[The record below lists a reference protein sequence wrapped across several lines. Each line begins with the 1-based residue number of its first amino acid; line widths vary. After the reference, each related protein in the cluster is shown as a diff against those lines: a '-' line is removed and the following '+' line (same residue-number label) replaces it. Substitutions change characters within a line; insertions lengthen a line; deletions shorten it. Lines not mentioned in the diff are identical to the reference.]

1 MNDMSGA
8 SSSSEPQENPET
20 PQIAAREWVRIL
32 AQYRKPS
39 MKRSLWEIAITA
51 IPLVTLFVFA
61 YLSLSIS
68 VWLTIGLS
76 LVGAGFLVRLF
87 IIQHDCGHASM
98 FESRTANDWL
108 GRVLGVLTLT
118 PYDIWKRSHSIHHSS
133 AGNLEK
139 RGIGDIYT
147 MTVKEYLDS
156 PTWKQ
161 WGYRVYRH
169 PLTLF
174 LFGPVLIFGLFNRF
188 PVGGLSGKMFWI
200 SSMGTNVALAIFIGL
215 MIWLMGWW
223 QFTLIF
229 GTISFGGAAI
239 GMWLF
244 YVQHQFEGVEWNEA
258 EEWDMHESALHGSS
272 FYDLPA
278 PLRWISG
285 NIGIHH
291 VHHLYSRIPF
301 YRLTEVMRENPGML
315 ESVRRLTIW
324 QSFSCVKLNL
334 WDENERRMVAFAEVR
349 A

>member
-8 SSSSEPQENPET
+8 TSSSEPQATQEE
-20 PQIAAREWVRIL
+20 PQIPARDWVRVL

-51 IPLVTLFVFA
+51 GPLVVLFVLA

-68 VWLTIGLS
+68 VWLTIALS
-76 LVGAGFLVRLF
+76 IVGAGFLVRLF

-139 RGIGDIYT
+139 RGVGDIYT

-156 PTWKQ
+156 SAWKQ

-174 LFGPVLIFGLFNRF
+174 LLGPVVIFGLFNRF
-188 PVGGLSGKMFWI
+188 PVGSLTGKLFWL
-200 SSMGTNVALAIFIGL
+200 SSMGTNVALAAFVGV

-229 GTISFGGAAI
+229 GIISFGGAAI

-244 YVQHQFEGVEWNEA
+244 YVQHQFEGVEWDEA
-258 EEWDMHESALHGSS
+258 DDWDMHESALHGSS
-272 FYDLPA
+272 FYDLPM

-324 QSFSCVKLNL
+324 QSFHCVKLNL
-334 WDENERRMVAFAEVR
+334 WDESERRMVAFAEVR